1 MLIDHCQKSLEA
13 IPGLRVFL
21 QKKTDANAG
30 LMQGAN
36 LVRDSPKVHEGF
48 FVLANG
54 LELSNVI
61 PYRVE

>member
-21 QKKTDANAG
+21 QKTTYANAG
-30 LMQGAN
+30 LMQGAD
-36 LVRDSPKVHEGF
+36 LFRDRPKVHEGF
-48 FVLANG
+48 FVMANG

-61 PYRVE
+61 PDRVE